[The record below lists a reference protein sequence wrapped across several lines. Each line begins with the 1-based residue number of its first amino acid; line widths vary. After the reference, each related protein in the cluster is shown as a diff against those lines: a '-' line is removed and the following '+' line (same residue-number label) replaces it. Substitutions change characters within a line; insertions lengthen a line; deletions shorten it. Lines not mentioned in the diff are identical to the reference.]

1 MIMLSAQKGKENTSY
16 EIYKRDL
23 RLILT
28 LGSKKLQKI
37 TPKVLQQLLS
47 TVYVAD
53 SLQLNI
59 RA

>member
-1 MIMLSAQKGKENTSY
+1 MLCAQKGKEKTSY

-28 LGSKKLQKI
+28 PGSKKLQKNNS
-37 TPKVLQQLLS
+37 KSSLAAVF
-47 TVYVAD
+47 YVAD

-59 RA
+59 GA